1 VILGMLGLS
10 FVGSLR
16 GRDTNGLLYTQK
28 KFGWT
33 VTQYTN
39 YKSFFSAHIAV
50 KGFIMM
56 PFLCYV
62 LQVHDCVISIMGNLS
77 GIEESLVFAFATK
90 GWHMY
95 FGSILSALSGSRG
108 TPSMSILSK
117 CVPASQL
124 GKIFSLFGAVQT
136 LLGMSM
142 SYVNTML
149 YNATLDTFLGASYC
163 LSAGFEVL
171 NMVGMIGL
179 YWYIAGIERK
189 YGPLGEM
196 GEKEEIKDG

>member
-1 VILGMLGLS
+1 
-10 FVGSLR
+10 
-16 GRDTNGLLYTQK
+16 
-28 KFGWT
+28 
-33 VTQYTN
+33 
-39 YKSFFSAHIAV
+39 
-50 KGFIMM
+50 
-56 PFLCYV
+56 
-62 LQVHDCVISIMGNLS
+62 
-77 GIEESLVFAFATK
+77 
-90 GWHMY
+90 
-95 FGSILSALSGSRG
+95 
-108 TPSMSILSK
+108 MSILSK

-142 SYVNTML
+142 SYVNTMVGYNRIKKKLQYSLFQL